1 MRRRKK
7 TRVFR
12 ESSFFSTISFSFFL
26 IPRRRESVYSKIG
39 GMLFPLSFRCCL
51 FFQDLTVKKLPA
63 DTILTEVGRGGGA
76 CFLLS
81 QKSRNGT
88 EGNVGSGIDSIYY
101 FFPSS
106 PLPHILGRERGTKT
120 LFFLHT
126 HTGQTWIQGE
136 RKGGKEIRSLAHLHK
151 ETYSWLLW
159 NAKAGQ
165 DFFFKRKCYLHV
177 NTKKAGN
184 RGGNHTRFLCT

>member
-1 MRRRKK
+1 
-7 TRVFR
+7 
-12 ESSFFSTISFSFFL
+12 
-26 IPRRRESVYSKIG
+26 
-39 GMLFPLSFRCCL
+39 MLFPLSFRCCL

-136 RKGGKEIRSLAHLHK
+136 RKGEGNPIPRTLAQRNLQLAPMECK
-151 ETYSWLLW
+151 SRTR
-159 NAKAGQ
+159 
-165 DFFFKRKCYLHV
+165 FFFQTQVLPSCRYQKGRQ
-177 NTKKAGN
+177 
-184 RGGNHTRFLCT
+184 